1 MGSWR
6 CQPHFLTTSS
16 YLEASWA
23 HLGDILGQ
31 LGPSWAYLGVILGHL
46 GPILSYVGAVL
57 GHLGTSGIHF
67 WPNFDCLVAHPGFI
81 LG

>member
-6 CQPHFLTTSS
+6 CQLHFLTTSS

-31 LGPSWAYLGVILGHL
+31 LGSSWAYLGAILGHL
-46 GPILSYVGAVL
+46 GPIL
-57 GHLGTSGIHF
+57 GHLGLSWAIFG
-67 WPNFDCLVAHPGFI
+67 PLGAPGCAD
-81 LG
+81 